1 MSTNTTVTVMV
12 TEDEPI
18 ILNNIVKK
26 VENSSDSVSVI
37 GKAQSGNETLAL
49 LARAQPDI
57 LITDIEMPG
66 VNGLELIRQVR
77 EHYPDIHIVI
87 LSGYS
92 NFEYARTA
100 IKHNVEDY
108 LLKPVSQGDLKE
120 LLNRLSHKIRQE
132 KHAKERNILSM
143 TLKGDEEN
151 ASWPYY
157 FHEGQ
162 FFLAL
167 ISLGSKPSQF
177 TSSQINRD
185 YQTLWEDFD
194 IPGFLKSRQQLE
206 HAWLIDESYSLQKFV
221 IIYSKN
227 DTFTTEHFALTL
239 YRHMASA
246 AADVPFHIDA
256 CKGLIPCSEIWNT
269 AKRIRHFYD
278 KTIPAF
284 TRGYCCISDS
294 LPDTSSAQNLQKN
307 LRAYL
312 HQINNPTQLLK
323 YAKDGIYEYH
333 SLHAPAAY
341 TDALL
346 YEIYNALPTL
356 FQVEENICLNYMSQI
371 LSRFYAYKGPEEL
384 CQEVSA
390 SLTEIICHYA
400 PEMNADSLYEKLKK
414 YIEDHFN
421 CKISLNDL
429 SERFGYTSSYINRIY
444 KKNSSISPLQ
454 YMTNLRMEHAK
465 QLLKKDI
472 AADIKSIAAAAG
484 YEDAPY
490 FSRVFKNETGKT
502 PSAFAGR
509 QL

>member
-1 MSTNTTVTVMV
+1 MSTKTTVTVMV

-49 LARAQPDI
+49 LALSQPDI

-66 VNGLELIRQVR
+66 INGLELIRQVR
-77 EHYPDIHIVI
+77 EQYPAIHIVI

-132 KHAKERNILSM
+132 KHSKERNILSM
-143 TLKGDEEN
+143 TLKGDAEN

-194 IPGFLKSRQQLE
+194 LPGFLKSRQQLE

-227 DTFTTEHFALTL
+227 DTFTAEHFALAL

-246 AADVPFHIDA
+246 AAEVSFHIDA
-256 CKGLIPCSEIWNT
+256 CPGNVGK
-269 AKRIRHFYD
+269 
-278 KTIPAF
+278 
-284 TRGYCCISDS
+284 
-294 LPDTSSAQNLQKN
+294 
-307 LRAYL
+307 
-312 HQINNPTQLLK
+312 
-323 YAKDGIYEYH
+323 
-333 SLHAPAAY
+333 
-341 TDALL
+341 
-346 YEIYNALPTL
+346 
-356 FQVEENICLNYMSQI
+356 MS
-371 LSRFYAYKGPEEL
+371 
-384 CQEVSA
+384 
-390 SLTEIICHYA
+390 
-400 PEMNADSLYEKLKK
+400 
-414 YIEDHFN
+414 
-421 CKISLNDL
+421 
-429 SERFGYTSSYINRIY
+429 
-444 KKNSSISPLQ
+444 
-454 YMTNLRMEHAK
+454 
-465 QLLKKDI
+465 
-472 AADIKSIAAAAG
+472 
-484 YEDAPY
+484 
-490 FSRVFKNETGKT
+490 
-502 PSAFAGR
+502 
-509 QL
+509 